1 MLYFFAR
8 ARIAGHH
15 RNTRACFFCLLF
27 VLKVR
32 RDDFYPDALEHR
44 EDDQN
49 DDDEYEKEEE
59 DDSRSFLPPGLLSQ
73 PRPSVS
79 VTTHRRRNRYPRLQI
94 EERLMLHPLE

>member
-8 ARIAGHH
+8 ARIAGQ
-15 RNTRACFFCLLF
+15 RNSRACSFCLLF
-27 VLKVR
+27 VLVR
-32 RDDFYPDALEHR
+32 RDDFYPDALER
-44 EDDQN
+44 DYQN
-49 DDDEYEKEEE
+49 DDDEQKEEE
-59 DDSRSFLPPGLLSQ
+59 YYRSFLPPGLLSQ